1 MFKCHVCGSTEAYT
15 DFTDEVFLIKGQ
27 HVLVEHIPVT
37 RCARCGEVTF
47 SRATTEHVRHLV
59 HEIQPV
65 KTLTLDVFA
74 FA

>member
-1 MFKCHVCGSTEAYT
+1 MFKCHVCGSTEAYA
-15 DFTDEVFLIKGQ
+15 DVTDEVFVIHGK
-27 HVLVEHIPVT
+27 HVLVENIPVT

-47 SRATTEHVRHLV
+47 SRSTTEHVRHLV

-65 KTLTLDVFA
+65 KTIKLDVFA